1 MQTGTAVYPQAG
13 MSVRCAKDENRLLG
27 TIINGNPVVLGS
39 TEMQTNNDPKN
50 KEINLYPNPFK
61 NQFNIKSKDAQAV
74 ELYDLSGKLV
84 LKSNIENGTVN
95 AGNLTKGV
103 YIVKIIMKDQSFL
116 TKKVIKD

>member
-1 MQTGTAVYPQAG
+1 M
-13 MSVRCAKDENRLLG
+13 
-27 TIINGNPVVLGS
+27 
-39 TEMQTNNDPKN
+39 
-50 KEINLYPNPFK
+50 
-61 NQFNIKSKDAQAV
+61 QAV